1 MTLKLIT
8 VDVEVDIDE
17 FSSSDLI
24 EELESRGFY
33 VHEKPFED
41 YGLDKYELE
50 WLLELI
56 DHVVPKTYAYD
67 SVRYKLRKLRYG

>member
-1 MTLKLIT
+1 MPLIIIDAEVG
-8 VDVEVDIDE
+8 VDK
-17 FSSSDLI
+17 FSNSDLI
-24 EELESRGFY
+24 EELEGRGFY
-33 VHEKPFED
+33 VHEEPFKD
-41 YGLDKYELE
+41 HGLDKYELE